1 MIIQDIAWDVDEHRA
16 LAARHGATQG
26 IVQDFGN
33 AVGFV
38 HLDRQFGYWLKH
50 TE

>member
-1 MIIQDIAWDVDEHRA
+1 MIIQDIAWDVDEHRP
-16 LAARHGATQG
+16 AARHGATQG

-38 HLDRQFGYWLKH
+38 HLDGQLGHWLKH